1 MEFFDADAVN
11 RLLTFPVVMDALE
24 EAHRRPP
31 IQIAD
36 SFMGDEDGNY
46 FVRSAVD
53 PGRFACTKMVT
64 GTPRNLYEGDLP
76 AVPGGGAVLSAAA
89 APVRTLLLPPDL
101 EATADPEVL
110 RDGLQLRQDLLPPL
124 ADHEIVLE
132 PLPLPDAWAFASLP
146 QPALDRWLLMFAGAG
161 LELHGLE
168 PELWAA
174 RRALVSPLDS
184 PRGGLLEL
192 RPQRGGTRLMLW
204 NDEAPLVDAEVA
216 GVDAETL
223 APWLGQLAEIG
234 RAHV

>member
-76 AVPGGGAVLSAAA
+76 AVQAVVANEVPMTFAAVSNRTYAVLMSDRADGGGKHLADVAARA
-89 APVRTLLLPPDL
+89 TNHVETVSDPAPVSGRLYRL
-101 EATADPEVL
+101 ATP
-110 RDGLQLRQDLLPPL
+110 
-124 ADHEIVLE
+124 
-132 PLPLPDAWAFASLP
+132 
-146 QPALDRWLLMFAGAG
+146 
-161 LELHGLE
+161 
-168 PELWAA
+168 
-174 RRALVSPLDS
+174 
-184 PRGGLLEL
+184 
-192 RPQRGGTRLMLW
+192 T
-204 NDEAPLVDAEVA
+204 AP
-216 GVDAETL
+216 
-223 APWLGQLAEIG
+223 
-234 RAHV
+234 